1 MNYQTDLNETGR
13 GLLALPLHKLL
24 AAFLVAVSLAIG
36 MGSVWAQQAPP
47 EQSEVATVNI
57 NTADAQALAAGLN
70 GVGAARAEDI
80 VRFREQF
87 GPFTTPE
94 QLTEVKGIGMSTVDK
109 NRTVITLD

>member
-1 MNYQTDLNETGR
+1 MNYQTDRIESGR
-13 GLLALPLHKLL
+13 GFLLPSFHRLL

-36 MGSVWAQQAPP
+36 MSPSWAQQTPP
-47 EQSEVATVNI
+47 EPAVVAVNI
-57 NTADAQALAAGLN
+57 NKANAEELAAGLN
-70 GVGAARAEDI
+70 GVGSARAEDI

-94 QLTEVKGIGMSTVDK
+94 QLAEVKGIGMATVDK